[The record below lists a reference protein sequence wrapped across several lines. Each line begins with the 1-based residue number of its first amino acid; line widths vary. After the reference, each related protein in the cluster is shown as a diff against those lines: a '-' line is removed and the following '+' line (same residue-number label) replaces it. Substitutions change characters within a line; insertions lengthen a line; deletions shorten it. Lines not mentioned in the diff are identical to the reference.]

1 MHLEFSRMIQFSL
14 LVKAGERVREFNF
27 RKLKNPGEE
36 QLSVNVCDE
45 RGERILFGM
54 QKKEGFWRIDSQ
66 SLPKWIIQNENRL
79 GEAVEQELNRW

>member
-14 LVKAGERVREFNF
+14 LVKAGNRVREFNF

-45 RGERILFGM
+45 RGERILFDM
-54 QKKEGFWRIDSQ
+54 HKTEGHWRIAPAGLPAWITQ
-66 SLPKWIIQNENRL
+66 SEDQLRN
-79 GEAVEQELNRW
+79 AVEKELTRW